1 MRRQLVY
8 GPLVIDLRD
17 DAPMLEVTYLMD
29 FLEKCYAYGGEF
41 TYYGSDGT
49 VLEGDAE
56 ISRYTRELIELGVE
70 DLPF

>member
-1 MRRQLVY
+1 MKRQLTY
-8 GPLVIDLRD
+8 GPLVIDLCD
-17 DAPMLEVTYLMD
+17 DAPMIEVTYLMR
-29 FLEKCYAYGGEF
+29 FLSKCYAYGGEF

-49 VLEGDAE
+49 ILKGDAE